1 MNIRKITNGSCSAQF
16 ILVLWSFIVLC
27 KARPIE
33 LFRNNQKY
41 CNVDTSTQKIKRH
54 QSEYIQKRNIHQS
67 LKDTLKNVYQL
78 KFFNKRL
85 FLNKQTF
92 PVTVFKLIQDN
103 SFPLQK
109 SHSLIVLSYIRN
121 KENYDRSNL
130 KILMISKN
138 IAVEVHIII

>member
-1 MNIRKITNGSCSAQF
+1 MNYLEITKN
-16 ILVLWSFIVLC
+16 IV
-27 KARPIE
+27 
-33 LFRNNQKY
+33 
-41 CNVDTSTQKIKRH
+41 KRR
-54 QSEYIQKRNIHQS
+54 QSEDIQKRNIHQS